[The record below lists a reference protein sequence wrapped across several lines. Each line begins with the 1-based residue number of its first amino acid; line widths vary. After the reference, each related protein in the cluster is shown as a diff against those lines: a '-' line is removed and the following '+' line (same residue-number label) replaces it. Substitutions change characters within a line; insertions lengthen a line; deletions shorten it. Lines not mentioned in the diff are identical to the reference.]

1 MPNGNTGMLE
11 PNQGWDEDQQDQ
23 FSILNAFLTTCHHF
37 FGDFGALFQSVDDPR
52 RPELIIYPLEA
63 LIFAGVLM
71 YLCHLGA
78 RRQIAHMLRGN
89 GPSAAKFQALFGTDT
104 CPHGD
109 TLNVVFGRLNPD
121 QVQAVV
127 TALVR
132 TLIRKKVLDRYRLL
146 GHYFVVAIDGT
157 GRLTFPERHCPHC
170 MTVTHNGKT
179 TYYHPILEA
188 KLVLPNGFAFSI
200 LTEFIEN
207 PGENPS
213 KQDCELKAFYRLAER
228 LIAEFPRLPLCLS
241 LDSLFAGGPTMSIC
255 EKNNWRF
262 MIVHK
267 DGDIPFV
274 HKEFESLLP
283 LTPENHFTRLTGPQ
297 GKKRQEYRWINDI
310 FYTDSEK
317 KKHTVGVLECV
328 ESEPDPKKP
337 GQTKTTRFRWITNFT
352 LKDKQVLELA
362 NQGGRIRWKIEN
374 EGFNVQK
381 NGGFDLEHAYTT
393 DPVASKIFYFLLQ
406 IAHLLIQLIEKGSL
420 FRQAFPAGVGSAKN
434 IAFRLLEAW
443 RNLRLSAHRIQEMG
457 DARLQIRFAP
467 P

>member
-1 MPNGNTGMLE
+1 MSSMNTAMPD
-11 PNQGWDEDQQDQ
+11 PNQDWDEDQQEQ
-23 FSILNAFLTTCHHF
+23 FLILKTFLTTFHHF
-37 FGDFGALFQSVDDPR
+37 FGDFGAPFQTVDDPR
-52 RPELIIYPLEA
+52 RPELITYPLEA
-63 LIFAGVLM
+63 LTFAGTLM
-71 YLCHLGA
+71 YLCRLGA
-78 RRQIAHMLRGN
+78 RRQITHLFRNN

-109 TLNVVFGRLNPD
+109 TLNVTFGRLNPD
-121 QVQAVV
+121 QVQGVV

-146 GHYFVVAIDGT
+146 GRYFVIAIDGT
-157 GRLTFPERHCPHC
+157 GRLTFPEQHCPYC
-170 MTVTHNGKT
+170 MTVTHNGKM
-179 TYYHPILEA
+179 TYYHPVLEA
-188 KLVLPNGFAFSI
+188 KLVLPNGFACSI

-213 KQDCELKAFYRLAER
+213 KQDCELKAFYRLTER
-228 LIAEFPRLPLCLS
+228 LKKAFPRLPICLS
-241 LDSLFAGGPTMSIC
+241 LDSLFAGGPTISIC
-255 EKNNWRF
+255 EKNNWKF
-262 MIVHK
+262 MIMHK
-267 DGDIPFV
+267 EGDIPFI

-283 LTPENHFTRLTGPQ
+283 LTPENHFVFLTGPQ
-297 GKKRQEYRWINDI
+297 GKTRQEYRWINDI
-310 FYTDSEK
+310 AYTDSEK

-328 ESEPDPKKP
+328 ESEPDPKQS

-352 LKDKQVLELA
+352 LKDRQILELA

-393 DPVASKIFYFLLQ
+393 DPVASKVFYFLLQ
-406 IAHLLIQLIEKGSL
+406 IAHLLAQLIEKGSP
-420 FRQAFPAGVGSAKN
+420 FRQAFPDGVGSAKN

-443 RNLRLSAHRIQEMG
+443 RNLRLSAHRIQEMR
-457 DARLQIRFAP
+457 DTRLQIRFAP

>member
-1 MPNGNTGMLE
+1 MSSMNSAMSE
-11 PNQGWDEDQQDQ
+11 PNQDWEEDQHEK
-23 FSILNAFLTTCHHF
+23 FLILKAFLTTFHHF
-37 FGDFGALFQSVDDPR
+37 FGDFDALFQAVDDPR
-52 RPELIIYPLEA
+52 RPELITYPLAA
-63 LIFAGVLM
+63 LAFAGVLM
-71 YLCHLGA
+71 YFCRVGA
-78 RRQIAHMLRGN
+78 RRQIAHLFRNN

-109 TLNVVFGRLNPD
+109 TLNATFGRLNPD

-132 TLIRKKVLDRYRLL
+132 TLIRKKVLYRYRLL
-146 GHYFVVAIDGT
+146 DHDFLLAIDGT

-170 MTVTHNGKT
+170 MTVTHHGKT
-179 TYYHPILEA
+179 TYYHPVLEA

-200 LTEFIEN
+200 LTQFIEN
-207 PGENPS
+207 PGENPT

-228 LIAEFPRLPLCLS
+228 LKAEFPRLPICLS

-255 EKNNWRF
+255 EENNWKF

-283 LTPENHFTRLTGPQ
+283 LTPENHSTFLTGPQ
-297 GKKRQEYRWINDI
+297 GKTRQEYRWINDI
-310 FYTDSEK
+310 SYTDSEK

-328 ESEPDPKKP
+328 ENEPDPKQP

-352 LKDKQVLELA
+352 LKDKQVIELA

-381 NGGFDLEHAYTT
+381 NGGFGLEHAYTT
-393 DPVASKIFYFLLQ
+393 HPIASKVFYLLLQ
-406 IAHLLIQLIEKGSL
+406 IAHLIAQLIERGSL
-420 FRQAFPAGVGSAKN
+420 FRRAFPTGVGSAKN

-443 RNLRLSAHRIQEMG
+443 RNLRLSTDQIQQML

>member
-1 MPNGNTGMLE
+1 MSNRNTAMPE
-11 PNQGWDEDQQDQ
+11 PNQDWDEQQQEQ
-23 FSILNAFLTTCHHF
+23 FSILNVFLTTFYHF

-52 RPELIIYPLEA
+52 RPELILYPLAA
-63 LIFAGVLM
+63 LAFAGVLM

-78 RRQIAHMLRGN
+78 RRRIAHLFREN

-109 TLNVVFGRLNPD
+109 TLNVAFRRLNPD

-146 GHYFVVAIDGT
+146 GWYFVIAIDGT

-170 MTVTHNGKT
+170 LTMTHNGKT
-179 TYYHPILEA
+179 IYYHPVLEA

-200 LTEFIEN
+200 RTEFIEN

-228 LIAEFPRLPLCLS
+228 LKAEFPRLPICLS
-241 LDSLFAGGPTMSIC
+241 LDSLFAGGPTLSLC
-255 EKNNWRF
+255 EQYNWKF

-267 DGDIPFV
+267 EGDIPFI
-274 HKEFESLLP
+274 HQEFEALLP
-283 LTPENHFTRLTGPQ
+283 LTPENHLTFLTGPQ
-297 GKKRQEYRWINDI
+297 SKTRQEYRWINDI
-310 FYTDSEK
+310 SYTDSEK

-328 ESEPDPKKP
+328 ESKPDPKEP
-337 GQTKTTRFRWITNFT
+337 GQTKTTRFRWITNFK
-352 LKDKQVLELA
+352 LKDKPVIELA
-362 NQGGRIRWKIEN
+362 NEGGRIRWKIEN

-393 DPVASKIFYFLLQ
+393 DPVASKVFYLLLQ
-406 IAHLLIQLIEKGSL
+406 IAHLLAQLIEKGSL
-420 FRQAFPAGVGSAKN
+420 FRRAFPGGVGSAKN

-443 RNLRLSAHRIQEMG
+443 RNLRLSARRIQEMP

>member
-1 MPNGNTGMLE
+1 MSNMSTTMPE
-11 PNQGWDEDQQDQ
+11 PNQGWDEEQQDQ
-23 FSILNAFLTTCHHF
+23 FSILNAFLTTIHHF

-52 RPELIIYPLEA
+52 RPELIIYPLESLA
-63 LIFAGVLM
+63 FAGVLL

-78 RRQIAHMLRGN
+78 RRQIAHMFREN
-89 GPSAAKFQALFGTDT
+89 GPSAVKFQALFGTDT

-109 TLNVVFGRLNPD
+109 TLNAAFGRLDPD
-121 QVQAVV
+121 QVQAVI
-127 TALVR
+127 TAMIR

-146 GHYFVVAIDGT
+146 GHYFVIAIDGT

-170 MTVTHNGKT
+170 MTVTQNGKT
-179 TYYHPILEA
+179 TYYHPVLEA

-228 LIAEFPRLPLCLS
+228 LKAEFPRLPICLS

-255 EKNNWRF
+255 EKYNWKY

-267 DGDIPFV
+267 EGDIPFI
-274 HKEFESLLP
+274 HREFEAILL
-283 LTPENHFTRLTGPQ
+283 LTPEHHLTFLTGPQ
-297 GKKRQEYRWINDI
+297 GKTRQEYRWVNDI
-310 FYTDSEK
+310 SYVDAEK

-328 ESEPDPKKP
+328 ESKPDPK
-337 GQTKTTRFRWITNFT
+337 GQSQTTRFRWITNLK
-352 LKDKQVLELA
+352 LKDKQLIELA
-362 NQGGRIRWKIEN
+362 NAGGRIRWKIEN

-393 DPVASKIFYFLLQ
+393 NPVASKVFYFLLQ
-406 IAHLLIQLIEKGSL
+406 IAHLLAQLIEKGSL

-443 RNLRLSAHRIQEMG
+443 RNLRLSADRIQEMK
-457 DARLQIRFAP
+457 DARLQIRFTP

>member
-1 MPNGNTGMLE
+1 MSKRNTAMPE
-11 PNQGWDEDQQDQ
+11 PNQGRDQDQQEQ
-23 FSILNAFLTTCHHF
+23 FAILYTLLTTSHHF

-52 RPELIIYPLEA
+52 HPELIIYPLEA
-63 LIFAGVLM
+63 LAFAGILM
-71 YLCHLGA
+71 YLCRLGA
-78 RRQIAHMLRGN
+78 RRQIAHMFREN
-89 GPSAAKFQALFGTDT
+89 GPSAAKFQALFGTDV

-109 TLNVVFGRLNPD
+109 TLDVVFGRLDPD

-127 TALVR
+127 TKMVR

-146 GHYFVVAIDGT
+146 GRCFVVAIDGT

-179 TYYHPILEA
+179 TYYHPVLEA
-188 KLVLPNGFAFSI
+188 KLVLSNGFAFSI

-228 LIAEFPRLPLCLS
+228 LKAEFPRLPLCLS
-241 LDSLFAGGPTMSIC
+241 LDSLFAGGPTISIC
-255 EKNNWRF
+255 ERNNWKF
-262 MIVHK
+262 VIVHK

-283 LTPENHFTRLTGPQ
+283 LTPENHFTFLTGPQ
-297 GKKRQEYRWINDI
+297 SKTRQEYHWINDI
-310 FYTDSEK
+310 SYTDSEK
-317 KKHTVGVLECV
+317 KQHTVGVLECV
-328 ESEPDPKKP
+328 ESEPEPKNP
-337 GQTKTTRFRWITNFT
+337 IRTNTTRFRWITNFT
-352 LKDKQVLELA
+352 LKDKQVIELA

-393 DPVASKIFYFLLQ
+393 DPVASKVFYFLLQ
-406 IAHLLIQLIEKGSL
+406 IAHLLAQLIEKGSL

-443 RNLRLSAHRIQEMG
+443 RNLRLSARRIQEMP

>member
-1 MPNGNTGMLE
+1 MSSMNSAMPEL
-11 PNQGWDEDQQDQ
+11 NQDWDGDQHEK
-23 FSILNAFLTTCHHF
+23 FLILKAFLTTFHHF
-37 FGDFGALFQSVDDPR
+37 FGDFDALFQTVDDPR
-52 RPELIIYPLEA
+52 RPELITYPLAA
-63 LIFAGVLM
+63 LAFTGVLM
-71 YLCHLGA
+71 YFCRVGA
-78 RRQIAHMLRGN
+78 RRQIAHLFRKN

-109 TLNVVFGRLNPD
+109 TLNVTFGRLNPD

-132 TLIRKKVLDRYRLL
+132 ALIRKKVLYRYRLL
-146 GHYFVVAIDGT
+146 DHHFLIAIDGT

-170 MTVTHNGKT
+170 MTVTHHGKT
-179 TYYHPILEA
+179 TYYHPVLEA

-207 PGENPS
+207 PGENPT

-228 LIAEFPRLPLCLS
+228 LKAEFPRLPICLS

-255 EKNNWRF
+255 EENNWKF

-267 DGDIPFV
+267 DEDIPFI

-283 LTPENHFTRLTGPQ
+283 LTPENHFTFLTGLQ
-297 GKKRQEYRWINDI
+297 GKTRQEYRWINDI
-310 FYTDSEK
+310 SYTDSEK

-328 ESEPDPKKP
+328 ENEPDPKQP
-337 GQTKTTRFRWITNFT
+337 SQTKTTRFRWITNLT
-352 LKDKQVLELA
+352 LKDKQVIELA

-381 NGGFDLEHAYTT
+381 NGGFGLEHAYTT
-393 DPVASKIFYFLLQ
+393 HPIASKVFYLLLQ
-406 IAHLLIQLIEKGSL
+406 IAHLIAQLIERGSL
-420 FRQAFPAGVGSAKN
+420 FRRTFPTGVGSAKN

-443 RNLRLSAHRIQEMG
+443 RNLRLSTDQIQQML

>member
-1 MPNGNTGMLE
+1 MNSAMPE
-11 PNQGWDEDQQDQ
+11 PNQDWDEDQHEK
-23 FSILNAFLTTCHHF
+23 FLILKAFLTTFHHF
-37 FGDFGALFQSVDDPR
+37 FGDFDALFQTVDDPR
-52 RPELIIYPLEA
+52 RPELITYPLAA
-63 LIFAGVLM
+63 LAFAGVLM
-71 YLCHLGA
+71 YFCRVGA
-78 RRQIAHMLRGN
+78 RRQIAHLFRNN

-109 TLNVVFGRLNPD
+109 TLNVTFGRLNPD

-132 TLIRKKVLDRYRLL
+132 TLIRKKVLYRYRLL
-146 GHYFVVAIDGT
+146 DHYFLIAIDGT

-170 MTVTHNGKT
+170 MTVTHHGKT
-179 TYYHPILEA
+179 TYYHPVLEA

-207 PGENPS
+207 PGENPT

-228 LIAEFPRLPLCLS
+228 LKAEFPRLPICLS

-255 EKNNWRF
+255 EENNWKF

-267 DGDIPFV
+267 DGDIPFI

-283 LTPENHFTRLTGPQ
+283 LTPENHFTFLTGLQ
-297 GKKRQEYRWINDI
+297 GKTRQEYRWINDI
-310 FYTDSEK
+310 SYTDSEK

-328 ESEPDPKKP
+328 ENEPDPKQP
-337 GQTKTTRFRWITNFT
+337 SQTKTTRFRWITNLT
-352 LKDKQVLELA
+352 LKDKQVIELA

-381 NGGFDLEHAYTT
+381 NGGFGLEHAYTT
-393 DPVASKIFYFLLQ
+393 HPIASKVFYLLLQ
-406 IAHLLIQLIEKGSL
+406 IAHLIAQLIERGSL
-420 FRQAFPAGVGSAKN
+420 FRRAFPTGVGSAKN

-443 RNLRLSAHRIQEMG
+443 RNLRLSTDQIQQML